1 MAVRGKRAF
10 PKDGGKSIAASAR
23 GHAQEPA
30 RKAQICEFIGIIT
43 TREKTTNGLEF
54 SQLSLFLVFF
64 KPLSLC
70 ARRPLQTAW
79 GSPSRRAVGSSFPS
93 PLETMGTVGIPGL
106 GPLLLCGRSIVL
118 VHGENYFSEEVG
130 GEEAALA
137 PTKVGC
143 PRTSIRATSLAIY
156 TVYTHT
162 RLPALGKSVPL
173 FRFELQGSV
182 MGIKRPL
189 ATLKRLT
196 PIFLLGFVVR
206 FSEVELGDGPLAAT
220 VS

>member
-1 MAVRGKRAF
+1 
-10 PKDGGKSIAASAR
+10 
-23 GHAQEPA
+23 
-30 RKAQICEFIGIIT
+30 
-43 TREKTTNGLEF
+43 
-54 SQLSLFLVFF
+54 
-64 KPLSLC
+64 
-70 ARRPLQTAW
+70 
-79 GSPSRRAVGSSFPS
+79 
-93 PLETMGTVGIPGL
+93 MGTVGIPGL

-143 PRTSIRATSLAIY
+143 PRTSIRAASLAIY

-162 RLPALGKSVPL
+162 RSPVLGKSVPL

-206 FSEVELGDGPLAAT
+206 FSEVELGDGPLAAAVGQLVGDALT
-220 VS
+220 VALQFGEVLVKDFARAQGRDEVVELAAFLPALLRLPRLALPLPLLLQLHAMVRGGKETSHSHASGCVGA